1 MEGETYIKGAVHWCV
16 PPISLP
22 PWDTDIIRMAFPI
35 LSIAKKKRER
45 EGPHHYQKK
54 QKQTNKTKWSN
65 MSVTQITRAKRA
77 EGEA

>member
-35 LSIAKKKRER
+35 LSIAKKKKRER
-45 EGPHHYQKK
+45 GTSSLPEKTK
-54 QKQTNKTKWSN
+54 TNKQN
-65 MSVTQITRAKRA
+65 
-77 EGEA
+77 